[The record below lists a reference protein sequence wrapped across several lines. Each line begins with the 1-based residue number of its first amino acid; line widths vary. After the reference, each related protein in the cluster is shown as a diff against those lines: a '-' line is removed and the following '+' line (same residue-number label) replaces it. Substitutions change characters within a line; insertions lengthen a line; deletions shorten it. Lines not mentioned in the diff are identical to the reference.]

1 MLACAPTVR
10 PAAADGD
17 NFAQAINRTA
27 YFFAEKDESTS
38 LFAVPYTYCV
48 RIVRDEGAWYYASY
62 AEDEGIYRRLY
73 GYVLKSDFEIVAA
86 PPENVY
92 LSKLINIT
100 YSADGADPSL
110 PSLGEIE
117 MEAAFYGTY
126 YSGATAY
133 SYVLCGDSFGY
144 IAGANDDYA
153 LNELLKDGQD
163 APPAEENDGGAVAA
177 AVIIIALAGGAL
189 IVLFL
194 SSRKR
199 KGG

>member
-1 MLACAPTVR
+1 MCDPSLERLGFRLAR
-10 PAAADGD
+10 
-17 NFAQAINRTA
+17 
-27 YFFAEKDESTS
+27 
-38 LFAVPYTYCV
+38 
-48 RIVRDEGAWYYASY
+48 

-86 PPENVY
+86 PPENAY

-163 APPAEENDGGAVAA
+163 APPVEKNDGGAVAA